1 MVSDIIGLLLLIAI
15 VMASTALLPIARI
28 GKSSVFAISCGL
40 LFAPVVIVGHGV
52 GIAPFL
58 PVLITSPV
66 FLLGWLS
73 AVTFLVT
80 TGLAFA
86 IGWVAIPAIPIT
98 VEGIKRQFDHH
109 IGSGNTGARIAQGWF
124 SLNFFLVVILL
135 LAQGMAT
142 AATTYGWIM
151 IYLTAPIGFV
161 YYILLAISGLLPSED
176 IGQMSGAIPF
186 AHGYANVVRYLLVF
200 VGLPLVGY
208 LQWFVLAPFLL
219 RKVRG
224 YFS

>member
-1 MVSDIIGLLLLIAI
+1 MVSDIIGFLLLIVI
-15 VMASTALLPIARI
+15 VMAGVALLPISRI
-28 GKSSVFAISCGL
+28 GKSGAFAISCGL
-40 LFAPVVIVGHGV
+40 LFAPVVIVGHGI

-66 FLLGWLS
+66 FLLGWFS
-73 AVTFLVT
+73 AVSFLVT
-80 TGLAFA
+80 TGLAFV
-86 IGWVAIPAIPIT
+86 ISWVAIPAIPIT
-98 VEGIKRQFDHH
+98 LEGIKRHIDHH

-124 SLNFFLVVILL
+124 SLNFLLVVILL
-135 LAQGMAT
+135 FVQGLAT
-142 AATTYGWIM
+142 AATTYVWIM
-151 IYLTAPIGFV
+151 IYLTAPVGFI

-176 IGQMSGAIPF
+176 LGQMSGAIPF
-186 AHGYANVVRYLLVF
+186 AHGYANVVRYVLVF
-200 VGLPLVGY
+200 VGLPFVGY